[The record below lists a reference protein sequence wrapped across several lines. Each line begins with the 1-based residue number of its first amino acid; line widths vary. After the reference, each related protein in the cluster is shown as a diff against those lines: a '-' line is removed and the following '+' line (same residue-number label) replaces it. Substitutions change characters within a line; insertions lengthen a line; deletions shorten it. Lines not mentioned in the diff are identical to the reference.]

1 MILCQRVNRICKHQQ
16 SKREG
21 QMRIWEGWSDEKAEH
36 DSGSGLFYARSKK
49 EIMRTI
55 KLHDWH
61 LERCSYRLLEVQPN
75 KDGIIKILNQ
85 SHN

>member
-1 MILCQRVNRICKHQQ
+1 
-16 SKREG
+16 
-21 QMRIWEGWSDEKAEH
+21 MRIWEGFSDEKAEH

-49 EIMRTI
+49 QIIRTI
-55 KLHDWH
+55 KQNDWQ
-61 LERCSYRLLEVQPN
+61 LERCSYRLLEVKPN